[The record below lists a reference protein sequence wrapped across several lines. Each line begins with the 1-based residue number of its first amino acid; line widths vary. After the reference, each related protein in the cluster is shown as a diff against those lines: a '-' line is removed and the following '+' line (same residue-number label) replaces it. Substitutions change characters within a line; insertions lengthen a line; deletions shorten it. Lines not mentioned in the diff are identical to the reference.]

1 MVRLLLAVVQVGV
14 EDRLLVE
21 SHPVTEECEV
31 VGVVEVVDV
40 VVVGEAL
47 ELPTVPLSPELCSP
61 DQSSYYKR
69 HFYSWITLNFGYK
82 VLCDLAAAPD
92 VGERMVSVVRTDLS
106 VDDVVPAHRVQ
117 QSTSEIHK
125 FRL

>member
-1 MVRLLLAVVQVGV
+1 M

-47 ELPTVPLSPELCSP
+47 ELSTVPLSPELCTDP
-61 DQSSYYKR
+61 SSYYKR

-82 VLCDLAAAPD
+82 VQS
-92 VGERMVSVVRTDLS
+92 SVTSQPPQMSVRGWCPLS
-106 VDDVVPAHRVQ
+106 GL
-117 QSTSEIHK
+117 TSLWMMLFLHTEFSNQHP
-125 FRL
+125 RLTL